1 MQVEQGMRR
10 TAVRALVA
18 LLSVA
23 LVFTMMPLTGGAAS
37 HAAEGGLQTQ
47 TPAVVVSGQGLTGAA
62 YTKDTVKKEVSY
74 TLDELKAMDGVTGEM
89 YSSRKQL
96 EPFARSYFIADG
108 VKVSALLGDA
118 VSGTEEIAF
127 LASDGY
133 ICSFKKSRTTS
144 FES

>member
-1 MQVEQGMRR
+1 ME
-10 TAVRALVA
+10 VA
-18 LLSVA
+18 KERNRIWSKILMAMLSVA

-89 YSSRKQL
+89 YSSRKQQ
-96 EPFARSYFIADG
+96 EPFARS
-108 VKVSALLGDA
+108 
-118 VSGTEEIAF
+118 
-127 LASDGY
+127 
-133 ICSFKKSRTTS
+133 
-144 FES
+144 